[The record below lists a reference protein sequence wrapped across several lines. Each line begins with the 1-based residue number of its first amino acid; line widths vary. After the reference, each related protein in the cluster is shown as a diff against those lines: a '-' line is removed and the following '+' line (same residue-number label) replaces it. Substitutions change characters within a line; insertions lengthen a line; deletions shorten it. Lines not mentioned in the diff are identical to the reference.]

1 MMDPSRPGETL
12 TDAQIDAAI
21 AARKLARRDRRREAL
36 ADASVPV
43 RKLIPNLITIAAMC
57 CGLASIYYAFKI
69 DPATLTFNDG
79 MLKRAV
85 ALIGLSALLDALDG
99 RAARLLKVT
108 SRFGETLDSMSDFV
122 SFGVAPSV
130 LIYRWSQGHTVMGGS
145 KAVDGVGGADRT
157 GVVGGYNLES
167 LLVIALI
174 AFTACSAIRL
184 ARFTAQAR
192 TKKLNAK
199 PAPFFSGLPTPAAAG
214 AALIPPML
222 FLSDLE
228 YRLPVIA
235 VIVWMLWLAA
245 HQVSKIPMWSAK
257 GGRVKR
263 QLIAP
268 LMVTVAIFVGAMATD
283 AWLTVSVVSL
293 LYVLSI
299 PVSIAARKRWDAAHP
314 AA

>member
-1 MMDPSRPGETL
+1 MTDLPPPQPPQAPHPPSLPSTADP
-12 TDAQIDAAI
+12 
-21 AARKLARRDRRREAL
+21 AARKAARRERRREAL
-36 ADASVPV
+36 ADASVPI

-57 CGLASIYYAFKI
+57 CGFASIYYASKI
-69 DPATLTFNDG
+69 DPSSLTSGDD

-122 SFGVAPSV
+122 SFGIAPSFI
-130 LIYRWSQGHTVMGGS
+130 IYRWAQNHTHL
-145 KAVDGVGGADRT
+145 AGV
-157 GVVGGYNLES
+157 NLDS
-167 LLVIALI
+167 LLRIALI

-192 TKKLNAK
+192 KKKLNAK

-245 HQVSKIPMWSAK
+245 HQVSRIPMWSAK

-283 AWLTVSVVSL
+283 AWLTVSLVSL

-299 PVSIAARKRWDAAHP
+299 PISIAARKRWDAAHP
-314 AA
+314 PA